1 MAQPMKIEARLDDT
15 NSRGES
21 SSYSYAWRLVRSY
34 SMSYFQRDETQGEDS
49 SFVATQGTENRQ
61 GGK

>member
-21 SSYSYAWRLVRSY
+21 SSYSYAWWSVRSY
-34 SMSYFQRDETQGEDS
+34 SMSYFQRDETQGGGLELCGHARRGKS
-49 SFVATQGTENRQ
+49 S
-61 GGK
+61 GK